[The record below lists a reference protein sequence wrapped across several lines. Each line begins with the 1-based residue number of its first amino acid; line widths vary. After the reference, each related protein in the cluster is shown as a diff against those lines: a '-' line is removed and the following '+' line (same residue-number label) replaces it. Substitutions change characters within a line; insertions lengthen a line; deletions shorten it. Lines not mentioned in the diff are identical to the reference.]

1 MRNQDL
7 ELRIRVHHP
16 FVDQRRHGVGFLE
29 RLADRDHQ
37 PVAPHARVGMA
48 GRMNEDHRAQ
58 LCRLGPERPQPGI
71 AELDPVHLRGD
82 DDAADYHGTAI
93 GHRHLGFRRL
103 GI

>member
-1 MRNQDL
+1 MTASVERQIAAAVRNQDL
-7 ELRIRVHHP
+7 ELRKRVHYA
-16 FVDQRRHGVGFLE
+16 FVDQRGHGIGFLE

-58 LCRLGPERPQPGI
+58 LFRLGPERQQPGI

-82 DDAADYHGTAI
+82 DRPAQV
-93 GHRHLGFRRL
+93 
-103 GI
+103 